1 MRGSTREDYVTQNFE
16 DTKLEKP
23 LFQDGN
29 TNQGLETEAGS
40 LWIEGQPWYTL
51 LKAYLRKETKA
62 ERGGSYIW
70 IAQRRVHSLSSNI
83 ENSLGVQW
91 WCRYEGHWGTLGKH
105 LKTGTWRRN
114 HRGRLLTRLLS
125 GSCLASFLIQPRST
139 CLKMALSMEGLS
151 HIN

>member
-1 MRGSTREDYVTQNFE
+1 MRGSTREDYVTQNIE

-62 ERGGSYIW
+62 ERE
-70 IAQRRVHSLSSNI
+70 RVHIL
-83 ENSLGVQW
+83 E
-91 WCRYEGHWGTLGKH
+91 
-105 LKTGTWRRN
+105 
-114 HRGRLLTRLLS
+114 
-125 GSCLASFLIQPRST
+125 
-139 CLKMALSMEGLS
+139 
-151 HIN
+151 

>member
-62 ERGGSYIW
+62 ERGGSYI
-70 IAQRRVHSLSSNI
+70 
-83 ENSLGVQW
+83 
-91 WCRYEGHWGTLGKH
+91 
-105 LKTGTWRRN
+105 
-114 HRGRLLTRLLS
+114 
-125 GSCLASFLIQPRST
+125 
-139 CLKMALSMEGLS
+139 
-151 HIN
+151 